1 MDRPARLGLA
11 LVTVAALVLG
21 SAVVVR
27 TQGSQR
33 AAGESSG
40 APTALGTD
48 SGDGPVRIDAVVTDN
63 RGRPVPG
70 LRASDFQL
78 IENGAPQTLTDV
90 EFRTVP
96 EAVAPI
102 APLATEADEI
112 RAARQPGTRVFAFF
126 LDEFHVTPGEN
137 ADRARDAVSRFI
149 DEQLQPQ
156 DLAVVLRP
164 LEPLNG
170 LRFTRD
176 RAALHSALAAF
187 SGRKGDLTPR
197 SSFEEQYIGRAP
209 AAIAGARTQIVT
221 AALRELTLRLGEVQ
235 ADRGVVVLVSEGLRD
250 AAAPRAARMQELQG
264 IAHASSRFHLAVY
277 TFNPGRRMPEPPPG
291 SAKAPA
297 VGTANEPAVGT
308 LEWLAAQTG
317 GRAVL
322 AGADLASGMTLMSR
336 DLKAYYAITYRP
348 APADGKFHP
357 VEIKT
362 TRRNADV
369 RARPGYWAPLGGEW
383 RALLATGAVAPIST
397 RALHRSS
404 LVETWIGIA
413 SDPSGQARMVLSWEP
428 RGASASAPN
437 AVLVRARTKTG
448 TELFN
453 GRVVAIRGGAP
464 GQSDSARFDVPAGRV
479 ELDLS
484 VVDVQGKVLD
494 TELRDFDVPDLRS
507 QRRGPMLLF
516 PEIVRT
522 RTLKDFHSASV
533 DPDAAPSP
541 LRVFARG
548 DRLLIRVPVFDASG
562 DAVTV
567 SARVLNERGDTMRDI
582 ERSDSATGDR
592 IAQFALP
599 LSWLVPG
606 QYMIELSGANANG
619 TVKERLAFSI
629 RG

>member
-11 LVTVAALVLG
+11 LVTAAALVTG
-21 SAVVVR
+21 SAAVVR

-33 AAGESSG
+33 AATESPAAPAATGSG
-40 APTALGTD
+40 AE
-48 SGDGPVRIDAVVTDN
+48 DGPVRIDAVVTDS
-63 RGRPVPG
+63 RGRAVPG

-78 IENGAPQTLTDV
+78 IENGTPQTLTEV
-90 EFRTVP
+90 EFRTT
-96 EAVAPI
+96 AGATGPI
-102 APLATEADEI
+102 SPVETEDDEI
-112 RAARQPGTRVFAFF
+112 RAARRPGTRVFAFF

-137 ADRARDAVSRFI
+137 ADHARDAVSRFI

-170 LRFTRD
+170 VRFTRD
-176 RAALHSALAAF
+176 RAALHTALAAF
-187 SGRKGDLTPR
+187 SGRKGDLAART
-197 SSFEEQYIGRAP
+197 SFEEQYIGRAP
-209 AAIAGARTQIVT
+209 AAIAAARTQIVT
-221 AALRELTLRLGEVQ
+221 AALRELTLRLGELQ

-250 AAAPRAARMQELQG
+250 AAAPRAGRIQELQG
-264 IAHASSRFHLAVY
+264 IAHASSRFHLSVY
-277 TFNPGRRMPEPPPG
+277 AFNPGPRMPDQPAG
-291 SAKAPA
+291 AAK
-297 VGTANEPAVGT
+297 EPAIGT

-317 GRAVL
+317 GRAVP
-322 AGADLASGMTLMSR
+322 AGGDLTGGMALMSR
-336 DLKAYYAITYRP
+336 DLMAYYAITYRP

-357 VEIKT
+357 VEIRT
-362 TRRNADV
+362 TRRNAEV

-383 RALLATGAVAPIST
+383 RALLASGSVAPIST

-428 RGASASAPN
+428 RGPSAASPN
-437 AVLVRARTKTG
+437 AVLVQARTKAG

-453 GRVVAIRGGAP
+453 GRVAAVRGGAP
-464 GQSDSARFDVPAGRV
+464 GQADSARFDVPAGRI

-516 PEIVRT
+516 PEVVRT
-522 RTLKDFHSASV
+522 RTLKDFRSASV

-582 ERSDSATGDR
+582 ERTDSAAGDR